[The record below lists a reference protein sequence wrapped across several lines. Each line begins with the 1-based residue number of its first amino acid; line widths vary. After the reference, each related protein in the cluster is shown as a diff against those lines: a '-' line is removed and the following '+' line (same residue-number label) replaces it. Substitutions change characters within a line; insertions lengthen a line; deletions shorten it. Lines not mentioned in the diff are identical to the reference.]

1 MPETTREID
10 FNNLTP
16 FVDKYNIDQE
26 VVQRVKIISQLTKLR
41 EESNLTQKDLASKT
55 GLTQAQISKIEK
67 GKTNPNLET
76 LLKIANFFKKEI
88 KLV

>member
-1 MPETTREID
+1 MSEEINFDQLDSFSEKYNLEREI
-10 FNNLTP
+10 
-16 FVDKYNIDQE
+16 I
-26 VVQRVKIISQLTKLR
+26 QRVKIISQLTIMR
-41 EESNLTQKDLASKT
+41 EEARLTQSELAQKT

-76 LLKIANFFKKEI
+76 LLKLANFYHKEL